1 MINLLLRLLR
11 QLLHASVLI
20 YCLIIQ
26 STSLTNN
33 DSNFLYGSGIL
44 VLRQGY
50 HLILHVPSHLNTYR
64 LIWFVKASECSHTIP
79 QDNRHSS
86 SQNLRRQARLSLE
99 NRRQDP
105 LKDCLQSIISR
116 NIKANQHTHKDNIR
130 SQCAK
135 KVMSD
140 SPGLVNFA
148 IGLVIFV
155 LNLPDGQVLLLG
167 EIEITDQEGL

>member
-50 HLILHVPSHLNTYR
+50 HLILHVPNHLNTNR
-64 LIWFVKASECSHTIP
+64 LIWYMKASECSHTIP

-86 SQNLRRQARLSLE
+86 SQNLRRQASLSLE

-105 LKDCLQSIISR
+105 LKDCLQSIILR
-116 NIKANQHTHKDNIR
+116 NIRANQHTHKDNIR
-130 SQCAK
+130 SHN
-135 KVMSD
+135 S
-140 SPGLVNFA
+140 N
-148 IGLVIFV
+148 IGQQKMVK
-155 LNLPDGQVLLLG
+155 N
-167 EIEITDQEGL
+167 ETKMC